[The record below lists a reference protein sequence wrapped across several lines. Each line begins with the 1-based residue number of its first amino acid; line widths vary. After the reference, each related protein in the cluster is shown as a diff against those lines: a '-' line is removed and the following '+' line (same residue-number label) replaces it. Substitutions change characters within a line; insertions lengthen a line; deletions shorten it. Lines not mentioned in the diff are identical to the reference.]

1 PLAGKVALVTAGTAG
16 IGLAVAEALAGSGA
30 RVVLSS
36 RRAPHVEAAVGQ
48 LRGQGLDVCGVVCH
62 VGQPHG
68 RQALLDKALDTYG
81 GVDILVSN
89 AAVNPTFGPTMETD
103 ERHWEKIF
111 QVNVTAAAMLVKLV
125 VPHMEKRGG
134 GAIVLV
140 SSIAG
145 YQPMMLLGP
154 YSVSKSALLGL
165 VKVLAPELR
174 PLNIRLNGVA
184 PGLIQTR
191 FSSALWEDEATRK
204 QVMAQMGIDRIGTP
218 QEVAAA
224 VTFLCSPAAS
234 YITGETL
241 VVAGGA
247 PSRL

>member
-48 LRGQGLDVCGVVCH
+48 LQGQGLDVCGVVCH

-68 RQALLDKALDTYG
+68 RQALIDKALDTYG

-89 AAVNPTFGPTMETD
+89 AAVNPSFGPTMDTD
-103 ERHWEKIF
+103 EGQWEKVMMAVGWIWW
-111 QVNVTAAAMLVKLV
+111 VGEGL
-125 VPHMEKRGG
+125 RGWG
-134 GAIVLV
+134 HGLRGCRRVLKPCL
-140 SSIAG
+140 SPLLPSP
-145 YQPMMLLGP
+145 QPLGP

-204 QVMAQMGIDRIGTP
+204 RVMAQMGIDRIGTP

-234 YITGETL
+234 YIIGETL